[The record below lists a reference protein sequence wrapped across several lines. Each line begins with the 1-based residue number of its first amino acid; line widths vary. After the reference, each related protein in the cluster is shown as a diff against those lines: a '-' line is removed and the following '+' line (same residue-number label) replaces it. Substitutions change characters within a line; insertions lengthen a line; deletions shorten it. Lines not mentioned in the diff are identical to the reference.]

1 MALNTN
7 GDGSVYINGTNGSVR
22 IGAGSEDRLTVGA
35 GGVTVAN
42 QLTVQ
47 GDLNAASGQS
57 KEYRYYSYRTLQ
69 GSTPFMTASSYFFSG
84 TAAAVGTQQFIYTKQ
99 ALRGSGSLL
108 GLTLFSEDGT
118 VKSGSLTASVYINA
132 GASALGSVIITT
144 GSISSVTYAKDAA
157 TFNGSSLM
165 TVVLTCSS
173 GYLTDVA
180 LSCSWTLMAEV
191 EF

>member
-1 MALNTN
+1 MINTN
-7 GDGSVYINGTNGSVR
+7 GDGSVYINGTNGSLKM
-22 IGAGSEDRLTVGA
+22 IAGNTEQMSVGA
-35 GGVTVAN
+35 GGVAVAN

-47 GDLNAASGQS
+47 GDFNAAGGGQS
-57 KEYRYYSYRTLQ
+57 KEYRYYSYQTKQ
-69 GSTPFMTASSYFFSG
+69 GSTPFMTASAYYFSG
-84 TAAAVGTQQFIYTKQ
+84 TAAAVGQQQFIYTKQ

-118 VKSGSLTASVYINA
+118 VKSGSLTASIYINA

-157 TFNGSSLM
+157 AFNGSSMM
-165 TVVLTCSS
+165 TVVLTASS